1 MLYILDAYNII
12 CKLKKRHSWGD
23 LRRGFLRFLHR
34 HPISWSKKN
43 RIIVVFDG
51 QRNPDI
57 IFKFPSFE
65 IVFSGN
71 DTADKKIEKIL
82 ARMRPSAGIV
92 VSDDR
97 EVAFY
102 ARKAGVSSLKVDEF
116 ISLMRK
122 EDSETVSEDKDGLGK
137 EDVEEINEELYRLW
151 VKRGS

>member
-1 MLYILDAYNII
+1 M
-12 CKLKKRHSWGD
+12 
-23 LRRGFLRFLHR
+23 
-34 HPISWSKKN
+34 
-43 RIIVVFDG
+43 FDG